1 LLSQNLKFWESLS
14 LKAIFVLGFFIYTLN
29 SKELLMEKTVIKV
42 NGMSCE
48 HCVHAVSRAAEAL
61 GVKAAVDLKGGTVA
75 LEYDPEKTAL
85 DAIKAA
91 ITEEGYEVV

>member
-1 LLSQNLKFWESLS
+1 
-14 LKAIFVLGFFIYTLN
+14 
-29 SKELLMEKTVIKV
+29 MERTVVKV

-48 HCVHAVSRAAEAL
+48 HCVKAVSMAAEAL
-61 GVKAAVDLKGGTVA
+61 AGVKKAAVDLKGGTVT

-91 ITEEGYEVV
+91 ISEEGYEVV